1 MIPKTTLGNTD
12 LQVSRL
18 GYGAME
24 LRDLEGEKS
33 HPSSAVTGKLK
44 DEKQAEQALNAAL
57 DSGITFIDTAWAYG
71 RSEEFIGRFIS
82 HRRSEYTLATKAGHL
97 YRGVSDQSSWT
108 IEAITTCLEQSLKR
122 LNTDYVD
129 LLQLHN
135 PRPEEV
141 DWEAMTQ
148 ALESFRS
155 QGMVRYIGLSSGVPH
170 IEKFLDMEIF
180 DTIQVPYSAVMPE
193 NTNAIDRAKRQG
205 VGVIARGT
213 LGEGAPIAGDPS
225 RALYKKLKSRW
236 EQSCLPGMA
245 ESAEN
250 ITEFLIRY
258 SLSNPNVDVALFGSA
273 NPEHI
278 KANAES
284 AAQSLLTAEAVE
296 KVQNSV
302 AEAIECM

>member
-12 LQVSRL
+12 LHISRL

-33 HPSSAVTGKLK
+33 HPSSAVPGKLK
-44 DEKQAEQALNAAL
+44 DPKQAEQALNAAL
-57 DSGITFIDTAWAYG
+57 DAGISFIDTAWAYG

-82 HRRSEYTLATKAGHL
+82 HRREEYTLATKAGHL

-108 IEAITTCLEQSLKR
+108 VEAVTTCLEQSLKR
-122 LNTDYVD
+122 LNTDHVD

-141 DWEAMTQ
+141 DWEAMTN
-148 ALESFRS
+148 ALERFRS
-155 QGMVRYIGLSSGVPH
+155 RGMLRYIGLSSGVPH
-170 IEKFLDMEIF
+170 IDKFLDLGIF
-180 DTIQVPYSAVMPE
+180 DSIQVPYSALMPE
-193 NTNAIDRAKRQG
+193 NARAIQRAKTMG
-205 VGVIARGT
+205 VGVITRGT

-236 EQSCLPGMA
+236 DNSCLPAMA
-245 ESAEN
+245 DN

-258 SLSNPNVDVALFGSA
+258 SLTNPNVDVALFGSA
-273 NPEHI
+273 NPDHI
-278 KANAES
+278 TANAAS
-284 AAQSLLTAEAVE
+284 AEQSLLQGDVVE
-296 KVQNSV
+296 QVQSSV
-302 AEAIECM
+302 AELMK